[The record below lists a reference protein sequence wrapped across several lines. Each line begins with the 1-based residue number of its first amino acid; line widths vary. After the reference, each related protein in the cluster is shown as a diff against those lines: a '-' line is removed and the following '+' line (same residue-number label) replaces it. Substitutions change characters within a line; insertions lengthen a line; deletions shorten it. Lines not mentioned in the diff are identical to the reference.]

1 MWCNQI
7 FSFIS
12 KNEAEVN
19 TVQNIAVCDNYET
32 ANQLARAIYGD
43 EAIAVDTTQI
53 PVAIGDVYETGNF
66 YRDGVVISPNPTEEQ
81 EIAALKAENAELL
94 ESAVDNDY
102 RLSMI
107 ELGL

>member
-12 KNEAEVN
+12 PNEAGIKV
-19 TVQNIAVCDNYET
+19 VQNIAVCDNYET

-43 EAIAVDTTQI
+43 EAVAVDTTQI
-53 PVAIGDVYETGNF
+53 PVAIGDTYDNENF
-66 YRDGVVISPNPTEEQ
+66 YRDGTVISPNPTEEQ

-94 ESAVDNDY
+94 ESTIDNDY
-102 RLSMI
+102 RLSMM